1 MTNKKILTKIALTSF
16 LLSVPLQGMNA
27 QNYQEKSPNT
37 YPFGSEQPKP
47 KYNSK
52 IFDVV
57 EEMPMFPG
65 GIIALNSF
73 IKNSIKYPA
82 NYDGCAQGR
91 VIVGFVVEPDGSFSD
106 VKVLRSVDGPLDQEA
121 VRIVK
126 SMPKWNP
133 GKHNGKAVR
142 TKSTVAVTFRWQ

>member
-1 MTNKKILTKIALTSF
+1 MTNKKLVTKIAWTFF
-16 LLSVPLQGMNA
+16 LLSVPLQGMDA
-27 QNYQEKSPNT
+27 QNELEKSTNT
-37 YPFGSEQPKP
+37 YPFSSTMP
-47 KYNSK
+47 KYNSR

-65 GIIALNSF
+65 GINALNTF

-106 VKVLRSVDGPLDQEA
+106 VRVLRSVDGPLDQEA

-133 GKHNGKAVR
+133 GKQNGKVVR
-142 TKSTVAVTFRWQ
+142 TKSTVAVTFSWQ

>member
-1 MTNKKILTKIALTSF
+1 MTNKKLVTKTAWTFF
-16 LLSVPLQGMNA
+16 LLSVPLLGMDA
-27 QNYQEKSPNT
+27 QNEQEKSTKT
-37 YPFGSEQPKP
+37 YPFSSSVPKP

-52 IFDVV
+52 IFDVA

-65 GIIALNSF
+65 GINALNSF
-73 IKNSIKYPA
+73 ISNSIKYPA

-106 VKVLRSVDGPLDQEA
+106 VKVLRSLDGPLDQEA

-133 GKHNGKAVR
+133 GKQNGKVVR
-142 TKSTVAVTFRWQ
+142 TRSTVAVTFRWQ